1 MQVLG
6 SICLEFLVNLYLYST
21 TKIIVHLN
29 SFEISWDGP
38 NNFRQSDVFEK
49 AATDFHGTISIK
61 IWTRAILK
69 EWNTQ
74 TSTIFQIL
82 YFHVPNI

>member
-6 SICLEFLVNLYLYST
+6 WICLEFLVNLYLYST

-49 AATDFHGTISIK
+49 VAMDFDETSSVK
-61 IWTRAILK
+61 IWIRANYKFLSPK
-69 EWNTQ
+69 TN
-74 TSTIFQIL
+74 
-82 YFHVPNI
+82 